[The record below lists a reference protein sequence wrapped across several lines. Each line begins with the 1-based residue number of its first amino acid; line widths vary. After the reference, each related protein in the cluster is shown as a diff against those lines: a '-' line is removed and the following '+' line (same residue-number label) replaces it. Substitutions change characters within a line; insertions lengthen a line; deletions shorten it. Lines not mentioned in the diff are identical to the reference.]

1 MPKQLIFV
9 LFLVVLAYFAS
20 SNAFAAVDVA
30 AATFGVEEAGVAVME
45 VMGFFLS
52 FAIAVWGVVA
62 VLDFIKD
69 TRD

>member
-1 MPKQLIFV
+1 MKTPLIFV
-9 LFLVVLAYFAS
+9 LFLVVLAYFS
-20 SNAFAAVDVA
+20 TSNAFAAVDVA
-30 AATFGVEEAGVAVME
+30 AATFGVEEASIAVME

-69 TRD
+69 SRD